1 MTLKNTMGLSI
12 LLASLLMTACESKDK
27 IETITSQMGGMMQA
41 AGKTAS
47 VTQKIYLEGTI
58 TGQKDGKPFT
68 ETYDKQRPQASLQTK
83 GSEVLLNIDS
93 RHMAIMLIGQSKG
106 VGTYHGVGSYDAK
119 ELNFIKAEMNIKTMG
134 VEQMK
139 ILEKKVEITED
150 SATDIKG
157 TVSFKTES
165 PSGETHSIEGEFA
178 FKKIIID
185 PDDKQ
190 ALLKLIELND
200 DYIASAS
207 IALRKDKDFIYK
219 AIMLDSSCFRSADAS
234 LKKDKAFVLSV
245 VKEKPAAIL
254 MAIDESLAQDKDFA
268 IEMLKV
274 NKKVIHYLPS
284 GLKKDKDVI
293 AASKK
298 TKDTK

>member
-1 MTLKNTMGLSI
+1 MKNTIAYGLKLTLIVGSM
-12 LLASLLMTACESKDK
+12 LFLVACESKDK
-27 IETITSQMGGMMQA
+27 TATDTSQGEGMLKMA
-41 AGKTAS
+41 SKIANETTKVYLHGTLSGK
-47 VTQKIYLEGTI
+47 
-58 TGQKDGKPFT
+58 KDGKPFT
-68 ETYDKQRPQASLQTK
+68 EAFHKNSPAVSLKTRGNTVFLEIESQKTA
-83 GSEVLLNIDS
+83 V
-93 RHMAIMLIGQSKG
+93 MLIGQSKG
-106 VGTYHGVGSYDAK
+106 VGTYHGVGSYEAK
-119 ELNFIKAEMNIKTMG
+119 DLNFVKVEMNIKTMA

-157 TVSFKTES
+157 TVSFTTES

-190 ALLKLIELND
+190 ALLELIKLND

-207 IALRKDKDFIYK
+207 IALRKDKDFMYK
-219 AIMLDSSCFRSADAS
+219 AIMLDSSCFRSADVS

-245 VKEKPAAIL
+245 VKEKPGAIM
-254 MAIDESLAQDKDFA
+254 MALDKSLAQDKDFA
-268 IEMLKV
+268 IEMLKA

-284 GLKKDKDVI
+284 RLKKDKDVI
-293 AASKK
+293 AASKN
-298 TKDTK
+298 

>member
-12 LLASLLMTACESKDK
+12 LLASLLMTACESKEK
-27 IETITSQMGGMMQA
+27 SATSTTQMGGMMQA

-47 VTQKIYLEGTI
+47 ETKKVYLEGTM

-68 ETYDKQRPQASLQTK
+68 ETSSKQRPQASLQTK

-93 RHMAIMLIGQSKG
+93 RHMAIMLIGLSQG
-106 VGTYHGVGSYDAK
+106 VGTYHGVGSYEAK
-119 ELNFIKAEMNIKTMG
+119 ELNFIKVEMNIKTMA

-157 TVSFKTES
+157 TVSFTTES
-165 PSGETHSIEGEFA
+165 PSGETHSIEGEFT

-190 ALLKLIELND
+190 ALLKLIKLND

-207 IALRKDKDFIYK
+207 MALRKDKDFMYK
-219 AIMLDSSCFRSADAS
+219 AIMLDSSCFRSADVS

-245 VKEKPAAIL
+245 VKEKPGAIL
-254 MAIDESLAQDKDFA
+254 MALDQSLAQDKDFA
-268 IEMLKV
+268 IEMLKA

-284 GLKKDKDVI
+284 KLKKDKDVI
-293 AASKK
+293 AASKN
-298 TKDTK
+298 